1 VLPASIRLPASLLL
15 HARALATMRDET
27 LAQVGRRA
35 LRANVAGA
43 QPISLGV
50 ARDERSRDP
59 WPPCALAAAALSDT
73 RQPVASR
80 YDDRRI
86 DPAEATNTL

>member
-1 VLPASIRLPASLLL
+1 VLPASIRLPASLLR

-27 LAQVGRRA
+27 LAQIGRRA
-35 LRANVAGA
+35 LRADVAGA

-50 ARDERSRDP
+50 ARP

-80 YDDRRI
+80 YDDHRI